1 MPEKS
6 TFKYYAFIS
15 YNSKDTAWGKRLQH
29 KLEHY
34 RMPATLCSQRGWKRK
49 PIDPVFFAPND
60 IQPGKLTDELKSRLH
75 QSRNLIVIC
84 SPNSAQSKWVGEEI
98 DYFHSLGRDDNI
110 HLFIIDGE
118 PNSGDPAT
126 ECFNAKLKEM
136 QLPEILGA
144 NIHEKIYRWPWLNR
158 QRAYVQLI
166 SKLLNVEFDSIW
178 RRHRRQL
185 IQRLILSVAGILVI
199 LAAFVALWLMTRP
212 VDVSVKLKEATVHN
226 SQLPPLHDAVVTLT
240 IDNETKADTLK
251 SLDD

>member
-34 RMPATLCSQRGWKRK
+34 RMPATLCRQRGWKRK

-110 HLFIIDGE
+110 HLFII
-118 PNSGDPAT
+118 
-126 ECFNAKLKEM
+126 
-136 QLPEILGA
+136 I
-144 NIHEKIYRWPWLNR
+144 
-158 QRAYVQLI
+158 
-166 SKLLNVEFDSIW
+166 
-178 RRHRRQL
+178 
-185 IQRLILSVAGILVI
+185 
-199 LAAFVALWLMTRP
+199 
-212 VDVSVKLKEATVHN
+212 TVR
-226 SQLPPLHDAVVTLT
+226 
-240 IDNETKADTLK
+240 
-251 SLDD
+251 